1 MKLPES
7 ELLKN
12 INKGN
17 AIDWTE
23 VPKKYT
29 LSEKFVLKY
38 SHVLNWRLLWIH
50 QRFPESFIRTSFEN
64 NKKEYSD
71 VISTYQVL
79 SENFIREFKDYV
91 NWVNIS
97 YDQVLSESFI
107 REFKDMV
114 SWAGIS
120 ERQILSESFIR
131 EFKHKVFWGYI
142 SHNQKFEDEFVL
154 EFLDI
159 LLPEWVLSNPKLK
172 LSDQV
177 KLLLQFKQL

>member
-1 MKLPES
+1 
-7 ELLKN
+7 
-12 INKGN
+12 
-17 AIDWTE
+17 
-23 VPKKYT
+23 
-29 LSEKFVLKY
+29 
-38 SHVLNWRLLWIH
+38 
-50 QRFPESFIRTSFEN
+50 
-64 NKKEYSD
+64 
-71 VISTYQVL
+71 
-79 SENFIREFKDYV
+79 
-91 NWVNIS
+91 
-97 YDQVLSESFI
+97 
-107 REFKDMV
+107 MV